1 MCNVLLVSDDA
12 TTAAKLINMLETM
25 NFDVVVAT
33 TEFEVTRAC
42 ASRQPRLLIADV
54 ETAAG
59 VGFESIAAGRRLAR
73 EACII
78 AVSRYGHADLW
89 PKVATACGAD
99 DYVAG
104 PVTMVAL
111 ATAIEACRNNALH
124 RAVVLQ

>member
-25 NFDVVVAT
+25 NFDVAVAT
-33 TEFEVTRAC
+33 TEFELARAC
-42 ASRQPRLLIADV
+42 ASRQPKLLIADV
-54 ETAAG
+54 ESADG

-78 AVSRYGHADLW
+78 AVSRDGHADLW
-89 PKVATACGAD
+89 PKVAAACGAD

-104 PVTMVAL
+104 PVTMEML
-111 ATAIEACRNNALH
+111 AAAIEACRNKALSGT
-124 RAVVLQ
+124 VILQ